1 MDLEI
6 TSQSPEQTIEVGRR
20 IGQKLKGGE
29 VIAICGPLG
38 SGKTHLIKG
47 IAAGAGAKDSRQV
60 NSPTFV
66 IVNEYSGR
74 FDIYH
79 IDAYRLNSVADFEML
94 GFDDFCYPQSVV
106 LIEWADKIESA
117 LRDIDYIRIELEH
130 IGFTA
135 EHAKHA
141 EQQLDIKIKNSAVS
155 ASSAVKVFT
164 FLGESQ
170 RLIHIKNLPQYIDY

>member
-6 TSQSPEQTIEVGRR
+6 TSHSPQQTIEVGRR

-29 VIAICGPLG
+29 VIAVCGPLG

-47 IAAGAGAKDSRQV
+47 IAAGAGAKDSKQV

-66 IVNEYSGR
+66 LINEYSGR

-79 IDAYRLNSVADFEML
+79 IDAYRLNSVAEFEML
-94 GFDDFCYPQSVV
+94 GFDDFCYSQSVV

-117 LRDIDYIRIELEH
+117 LRAIDYIRIALEH
-130 IGFTA
+130 AGKT
-135 EHAKHA
+135 K
-141 EQQLDIKIKNSAVS
+141 
-155 ASSAVKVFT
+155 
-164 FLGESQ
+164 